1 MKVVDN
7 VETLTTWFTHILSLL
22 NYFIWG
28 FGIAYL
34 LNPIVVYIE
43 KKTKI
48 HRSFSILI
56 TYTLFLGLITFAI
69 TLISPKIANS
79 IADLLGQMPDFIPKA
94 ESWINSIVAK
104 YIIYDKYGLSGYIE
118 DNINAIVT
126 YANNLL
132 KSILN
137 LVFSNLINFTSTMF
151 KLVSGI
157 VISVYF
163 LKDKEVIIK
172 NIKKFIYSI
181 LNEATASS
189 IINFGNNANEIF
201 SRYVLGRLIDSLL
214 IGIICFAGL
223 EVLNIPYALLLSFII
238 GITNMIPYFG
248 NVIGLVPASIITLF
262 SSPLKTLE
270 LIIFI
275 MILSQMDGWFL
286 SPRIIGRQI
295 GISPLL
301 IILAIAVGGSIFGI
315 IGLFLGV
322 PVMAVIKA
330 LIEHYINRKLEKKGI
345 QI

>member
-1 MKVVDN
+1 
-7 VETLTTWFTHILSLL
+7 
-22 NYFIWG
+22 
-28 FGIAYL
+28 L

-48 HRSFSILI
+48 NRTFSILI
-56 TYTLFLGLITFAI
+56 TYTLFLGLITFVI

-79 IADLLGQMPDFIPKA
+79 IADLLGQMPDFIPKV
-94 ESWINSIVAK
+94 EGWISSAIEK
-104 YIIYDKYGLSGYIE
+104 YRIYDNYGLIGYIQ
-118 DNINAIVT
+118 DNINSIVT

-132 KSILN
+132 RSTLN
-137 LVFSNLINFTSTMF
+137 LVFSNLINFTSTLF

-172 NIKKFIYSI
+172 NIKKFIYS
-181 LNEATASS
+181 LLSEATGSS
-189 IINFGNNANEIF
+189 IIKFGNNANEIF
-201 SRYVLGRLIDSLL
+201 SGYVLGRLIDSLL

-262 SSPLKTLE
+262 SSPLKTIE